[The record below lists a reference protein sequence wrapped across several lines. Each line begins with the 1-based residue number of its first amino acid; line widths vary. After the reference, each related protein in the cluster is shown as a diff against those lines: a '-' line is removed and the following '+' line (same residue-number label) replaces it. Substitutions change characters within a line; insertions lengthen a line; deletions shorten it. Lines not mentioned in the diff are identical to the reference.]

1 VKGYIGANAV
11 EGLYF
16 SSRITV
22 GIRNGVAL
30 VMNRRI
36 IGFDRYFFHET
47 AYLLSELNLHL

>member
-1 VKGYIGANAV
+1 MFPFVKGYIGANAV

-30 VMNRRI
+30 
-36 IGFDRYFFHET
+36 
-47 AYLLSELNLHL
+47 